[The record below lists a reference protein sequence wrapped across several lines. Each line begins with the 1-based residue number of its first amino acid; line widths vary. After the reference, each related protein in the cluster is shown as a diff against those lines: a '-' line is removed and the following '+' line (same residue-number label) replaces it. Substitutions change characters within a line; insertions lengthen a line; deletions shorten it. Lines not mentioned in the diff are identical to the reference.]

1 MGGEICPNIEFNPPH
16 PLPNHLHL
24 KVQNSSSFS
33 KHEFLDLSLISKD
46 WQKMKRKE
54 RKKNDYTRPHIYRHR
69 NDKTHC

>member
-1 MGGEICPNIEFNPPH
+1 MKIKHNEMKWVVKFVQIFNPPH

-46 WQKMKRKE
+46 
-54 RKKNDYTRPHIYRHR
+54 
-69 NDKTHC
+69 

>member
-46 WQKMKRKE
+46 
-54 RKKNDYTRPHIYRHR
+54 
-69 NDKTHC
+69 